1 MDIEEKLEELQRRIE
16 KIEEAIDKLSTRVDG
31 IDSFMQELVK
41 RTENIAKSILGSKPS
56 KEVLGAV
63 LIVFGIFV
71 LVFPQIVGYLLG
83 ALLVAEGIY
92 TIVK

>member
-1 MDIEEKLEELQRRIE
+1 MDIEEKLNELLRRIE
-16 KIEEAIDKLSTRVDG
+16 KIEETIDKLGTRVDG
-31 IDSFMQELVK
+31 LDSFMQELVK
-41 RTENIAKSILGSKPS
+41 KTENIARSIFGSKPS

-63 LIVFGIFV
+63 LIVFGIFM

-83 ALLVAEGIY
+83 ALLVAVGIY